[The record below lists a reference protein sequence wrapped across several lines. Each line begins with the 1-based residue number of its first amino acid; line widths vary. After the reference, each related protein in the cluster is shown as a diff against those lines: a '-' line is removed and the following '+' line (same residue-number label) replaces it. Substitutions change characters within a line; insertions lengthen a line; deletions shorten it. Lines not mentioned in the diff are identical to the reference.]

1 MDFIAEVGQGVV
13 EQIIP
18 VLGEALQVL
27 LLGGLLWISR
37 WVAEFVKG
45 HGIDVKIKN
54 QERLARAAVEAVDRK
69 FKELD
74 GPAKKDKAVD
84 FLVESLQ
91 EKGIPITDSDLDM
104 FIEQA
109 VETVRK
115 GFEEQYIADTQVN
128 VIEEQVINKDTTE

>member
-1 MDFIAEVGQGVV
+1 MDFIAEVLQGVT

-74 GPAKKDKAVD
+74 GPAKKDKAID

-115 GFEEQYIADTQVN
+115 GFEEQYVTDTQVN

>member
-1 MDFIAEVGQGVV
+1 MDFIVEVLQGVA

-37 WVAEFVKG
+37 WAAEFVKG

-69 FKELD
+69 YKELD
-74 GPAKKDKAVD
+74 GPAKKDKAID

-115 GFEEQYIADTQVN
+115 GFEEQYTADTQVN
-128 VIEEQVINKDTTE
+128 VIEEQVINKDTKE

>member
-1 MDFIAEVGQGVV
+1 MDFIVEVLQGVA

-37 WVAEFVKG
+37 WAAEFVKG

-69 FKELD
+69 YKELD
-74 GPAKKDKAVD
+74 GPAKKDKAID

-115 GFEEQYIADTQVN
+115 GFEEQYTPDTQVN